1 MELLDLYDKDL
12 KITGKTIE
20 RGQHVPYGYMI
31 PIVAVFIYND
41 QGQFLIQ
48 KVAASKGNYYASTA
62 GHVQSGEIDF
72 SKAMIRELEEEIG
85 LTATKSELKLVKI
98 RRYEYKFTFLYLLKR
113 NVNVN
118 ELQLQQE
125 EVESVQWLGIEEI
138 ETLCKQGLFNR
149 THYELLRDCVQSDFF
164 NEVE

>member
-1 MELLDLYDKDL
+1 MELLDLYDKEL

-20 RGQHVPYGYMI
+20 RGQHIPYGYMI

-72 SKAMIRELEEEIG
+72 SKAMLRELQEEIG

-98 RRYEYKFTFLYLLKR
+98 RRYEYKFTFLYLLKS
-113 NVNVN
+113 NVSIDM
-118 ELQLQQE
+118 LHLQQE
-125 EVESVQWLGIEEI
+125 EVESVRWMSIGEI
-138 ETLCKQGLFNR
+138 ESLCKQGLFNR
-149 THYELLRDCVQSDFF
+149 THYELLRDCVESDFF
-164 NEVE
+164 KDE

>member
-1 MELLDLYDKDL
+1 MELLDLYDKEL

-20 RGQHVPYGYMI
+20 RGQHIPYGYMI

-72 SKAMIRELEEEIG
+72 SKAMLRELQEEIG

-98 RRYEYKFTFLYLLKR
+98 RRYEYKFTFLYLLKS
-113 NVNVN
+113 NVSIDI
-118 ELQLQQE
+118 LHLQQE
-125 EVESVQWLGIEEI
+125 EVESVRWMSIGEI
-138 ETLCKQGLFNR
+138 ESLCKQGLFNR
-149 THYELLRDCVQSDFF
+149 THYELLRDCVESDFF
-164 NEVE
+164 KDE